1 MVFVEVA
8 IGAQLQ
14 LGCRLPVQFLA
25 QLVGGGPLH
34 GAAVGPPIVE
44 VVALGVEVAQ
54 GGATPHA
61 ALLEG
66 KGGFGLRSAKI
77 AVARV
82 DRKSTRLNSS
92 HVRISYAVF
101 CLKKQNA

>member
-1 MVFVEVA
+1 M
-8 IGAQLQ
+8 
-14 LGCRLPVQFLA
+14 
-25 QLVGGGPLH
+25 GGGALH

-44 VVALGVEVAQ
+44 VVALGVEMAQ

-82 DRKSTRLNSS
+82 GFEKGGLTNGATEQVYHAGHS
-92 HVRISYAVF
+92 VGAVEHGAGSAHNF
-101 CLKKQNA
+101 DAPGVEEA

>member
-1 MVFVEVA
+1 MVFIEVA

-14 LGCRLPVQFLA
+14 LGCRLPVQFLS
-25 QLVGGGPLH
+25 QLMGGGALH

-44 VVALGVEVAQ
+44 VVALGVEMAQ
-54 GGATPHA
+54 GGATTHA
-61 ALLEG
+61 ALLKG

-82 DRKSTRLNSS
+82 GFEKGGLPKGATKRVYQAG
-92 HVRISYAVF
+92 HGV
-101 CLKKQNA
+101 